1 MLDADGNPIMET
13 ADGTVGAPSQGIGL
27 GNNVAGGLASQQGQV
42 GQGAGGLQPAPGGN
56 LAPEGGSRSYL
67 KMLMEI

>member
-27 GNNVAGGLASQQGQV
+27 GNNVAGGLASQQGQA
-42 GQGAGGLQPAPGGN
+42 GQGAGGLQLAPGDN
-56 LAPEGGSRSYL
+56 LAQKSQELSL
-67 KMLMEI
+67 MLMEI